1 MPQQKQ
7 AEPET
12 YSSVLKNIRDLSGKK
27 KASALL
33 PVMRTMTK
41 YLHKGDSELIDATL
55 YHILKY
61 AELLKADLDS
71 AYFARV
77 LSALKA
83 YCVALKYAGQNDTLK
98 SVVLQYANE
107 AKEGRSDMSH
117 CLAELFCIIRFC
129 ELDCEE
135 LDAIIQ
141 WGVTTSDPAVLRHC
155 LGMLLAI
162 APEAPERAA
171 RLLHDTITNASTA
184 AVISQDTLASVCYVK
199 LCWALYKA
207 KKDAAYLRV
216 LCR

>member
-1 MPQQKQ
+1 
-7 AEPET
+7 
-12 YSSVLKNIRDLSGKK
+12 
-27 KASALL
+27 
-33 PVMRTMTK
+33 
-41 YLHKGDSELIDATL
+41 
-55 YHILKY
+55 
-61 AELLKADLDS
+61 
-71 AYFARV
+71 
-77 LSALKA
+77 
-83 YCVALKYAGQNDTLK
+83 
-98 SVVLQYANE
+98 
-107 AKEGRSDMSH
+107 MSH

-216 LCR
+216 LCRCAQEPAEAPSLLAMELLCQLPFETLSAMNGEGASGNGGGCVGGVGDEQSCCRSWRRRWRSAARATRRVRTTSV